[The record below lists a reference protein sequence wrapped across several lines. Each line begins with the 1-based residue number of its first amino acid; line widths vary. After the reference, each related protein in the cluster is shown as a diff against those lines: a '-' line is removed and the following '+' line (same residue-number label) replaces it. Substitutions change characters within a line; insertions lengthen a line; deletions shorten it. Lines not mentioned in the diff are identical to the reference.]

1 MGHKATT
8 SLLTMMLCAGVL
20 LVACIQEQLRPD
32 LMIEGDYALV
42 REDGYSNE
50 FVRFSNG
57 QYEIW
62 KASKSF
68 SQYAYAQGALWG
80 CSSNDFVQTSQGRYS
95 VIGQTLYWNG
105 MQTGTISLS
114 DGTLFL
120 ASDPY
125 FELKSFETA
134 AYARIVLD
142 QDAVQM
148 TTDASSVSVPYR
160 VTVSGKMVPADVRVS
175 VPEAGWL
182 HCTRLEDGQVLLT
195 ADANGSAKSRQGTVT
210 FSSFGAENQI
220 LTVTQPGSPLQSLS
234 FRDVEITCP
243 VASIIKLPGYLTTF
257 PEDGKEDPELFN
269 WSSDKPLVAYM
280 GDNGTL
286 FALTAG
292 SALITVTDKKTGT
305 LSSAR
310 TVTVTQGV
318 PVFVVPKSIVVA
330 EGQQTR
336 LSLTTTS
343 DGQLTASSDNPSV
356 ASVSCD
362 GSHVTLTAVSV
373 GKTDITVN
381 CAETPNYKEA
391 SGTCEVTVLPVVDLS
406 ASGTANCYLVPGD
419 GRYKFRTVKGNSST
433 SVGNVASAEVLWE
446 SWTYTS
452 DISRGDLI
460 QNVKYEDGY
469 IIFDRITKSG
479 TFCGNALIAAKDN
492 SGAILWSWH
501 IWMVKDYDPVASAQ
515 TYYRNAGTMMDRNL
529 GAVNTDSKLQSS
541 TGLFYQWG
549 RKDPFVGKGKFIGD
563 KPDPASSRSTTGTI
577 AYATQHPTTFIL
589 LNPDNEDWLYT
600 GTISDR
606 WGEAKTIY
614 DPCPEG
620 WKVPVGGEN
629 GIWAKAR
636 GSFQDFQLSFNLD
649 DYGFNFRNILC
660 AQDVWYPSTGYI
672 DGKSG
677 VYVSDRN
684 FSSWSYTTF
693 NSSDNGKPMNYA
705 FYFGSYSDTESEK
718 TVTVDLTWGI
728 TLAFGS
734 SVRCQK
740 E

>member
-8 SLLTMMLCAGVL
+8 SLLSMMLCAGVL

-80 CSSNDFVQTSQGRYS
+80 CSSNDFVQTSRGRYS

-105 MQTGTISLS
+105 TQMGTISLS

-160 VTVSGKMVPADVRVS
+160 VTVSGKPVPADVRVS

-469 IIFDRITKSG
+469 IIFDKLTRSDR
-479 TFCGNALIAAKDN
+479 FDGNALIAAKDN
-492 SGAILWSWH
+492 SGTVLWSWH
-501 IWMVKDYDPVASAQ
+501 IWMVEDYNPVASAQ
-515 TYYRNAGTMMDRNL
+515 NYYRNAGTMMDRNL
-529 GAVNTDSKLQSS
+529 GAEVANPKFD
-541 TGLFYQWG
+541 GADGMFYQWG

-563 KPDPASSRSTTGTI
+563 KPDPVSSRSSTGTI

-589 LNPDNEDWLYT
+589 ANPDNGDWLYT

-620 WKVPVGGEN
+620 WKVPSGGKN
-629 GIWAKAR
+629 GTWATAYGKYDNF
-636 GSFQDFQLSFNLD
+636 SIPFDHTDF
-649 DYGFNFRNILC
+649 GFNFKGTLGS
-660 AQDVWYPSTGYI
+660 QDIWYPCTGVIVDSTGAYFNTW
-672 DGKSG
+672 DF
-677 VYVSDRN
+677 YCWT
-684 FSSWSYTTF
+684 SSTF
-693 NSSDNGKPMNYA
+693 TRDSLIYGY
-705 FYFGSYSDTESEK
+705 YFGSK
-718 TVTVDLTWGI
+718 VDDYRNTSITITLTRGI
-728 TLAFGS
+728 TFGYGFT
-734 SVRCQK
+734 VRCQK